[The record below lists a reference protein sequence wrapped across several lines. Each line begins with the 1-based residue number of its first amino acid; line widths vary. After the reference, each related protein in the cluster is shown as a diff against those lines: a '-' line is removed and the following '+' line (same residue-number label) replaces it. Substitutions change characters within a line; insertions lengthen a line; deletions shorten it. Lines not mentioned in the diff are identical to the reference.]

1 MTYLDFRK
9 LEKFDNLFLNAWSFY
24 LRVNSHPVHPGEG
37 CIVVVVVPVMVVSER
52 VARGTGG
59 HHTPSS
65 TTSQT
70 PTTVAL
76 TPRCGNAGATAIR
89 I

>member
-65 TTSQT
+65 TTNV
-70 PTTVAL
+70 VA
-76 TPRCGNAGATAIR
+76 GKWNKI
-89 I
+89 

>member
-1 MTYLDFRK
+1 M
-9 LEKFDNLFLNAWSFY
+9 
-24 LRVNSHPVHPGEG
+24 NSHPVHPGEG
-37 CIVVVVVPVMVVSER
+37 CIVVVVVPVVVVSER

-70 PTTVAL
+70 PATVAL
-76 TPRCGNAGATAIR
+76 TPCCGDASPTATR
-89 I
+89 IKAEKQKKKIKNFLRISQNGFKM